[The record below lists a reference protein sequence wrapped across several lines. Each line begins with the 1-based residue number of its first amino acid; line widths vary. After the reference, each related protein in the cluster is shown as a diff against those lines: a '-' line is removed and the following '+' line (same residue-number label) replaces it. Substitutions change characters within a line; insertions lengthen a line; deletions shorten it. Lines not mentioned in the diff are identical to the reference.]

1 MRVLSSM
8 ASCIVLLNLKT
19 LFNLPNQWCSWS
31 KQVAAM
37 QMLLQ
42 QCVWRWQATAHCL
55 QMIVYIWYTTVFF
68 LVKQQMAPSFPII
81 LPGCTNSKASC
92 CNPKHEAF
100 FCFCLTWLQK
110 STPSKQHVLT
120 THNTTHPTIAFIH
133 DSHTHI
139 HPAKG
144 VFVSAGL
151 LFALL
156 FLFKTC
162 PGSYYSVVYFAIII
176 AKNAIIA
183 APSRP
188 TMVWFVCSASAGL
201 LFGSSFLFKTC
212 HFDHY

>member
-110 STPSKQHVLT
+110 KHPQATCPHNPQHYPPYYT
-120 THNTTHPTIAFIH
+120 
-133 DSHTHI
+133 SI
-139 HPAKG
+139 HPAWLPHTHTHTQRCFCQCRLA
-144 VFVSAGL
+144 VCIVI
-151 LFALL
+151 
-156 FLFKTC
+156 
-162 PGSYYSVVYFAIII
+162 SVQ
-176 AKNAIIA
+176 NL
-183 APSRP
+183 S
-188 TMVWFVCSASAGL
+188 W
-201 LFGSSFLFKTC
+201 
-212 HFDHY
+212 